1 MNQTSFLLQ
10 NRPNS
15 ISKFF
20 TWFWIIYIPT
30 CILFYRRLPDYIDEF
45 MSLTLILFA
54 LANWKIKRNNTK
66 IKNEYKAYIGIM
78 IAYVFYSF
86 LVKINTTEAIF
97 YDLQQQLRPYLVFY
111 STYILAPRLNKKQY
125 NRIITVALISN
136 ILFVLLTLAGIRVGS
151 FGLTTPVIAQGSLLC
166 GLLYYLNNDIHNKQ
180 KARIA
185 LLILSLGL
193 VCGKSKFVGEY
204 VVFIAV
210 IFFLHQKLQFN
221 SLKTNLL
228 ITILGLVVLF
238 FTWTKFD
245 AYYVSGFQAENISD
259 LDARPAYY
267 RTAVE
272 ILFKDY
278 IPLGS
283 GLASFATATCAKYY
297 SPLYYHYGLNTIWGL
312 SPQHPMFIADA
323 FYPTLAQ
330 YGLVGVILFIIFW
343 IRRYKEIYAISELKY
358 YKVGFL
364 CMFALFLES
373 VADTSYLSGKG
384 MGYFI
389 LMAMC
394 IREEF
399 YFRESM
405 KQQRLMEAIQSELI
419 EEQTNKTVVS

>member
-1 MNQTSFLLQ
+1 MKQISIRQ
-10 NRPNS
+10 NKVNI
-15 ISKFF
+15 ISQFF
-20 TWFWIIYIPT
+20 TVFWIIYIPT
-30 CILFYRRLPDYIDEF
+30 CILFYRRLPEFIDEF

-111 STYILAPRLNKKQY
+111 STYLLAPKLNKKQY

-180 KARIA
+180 KSRIA

-193 VCGKSKFVGEY
+193 VSGKSKFIGEY

-210 IFFLHQKLQFN
+210 IFFLHKKLQFN

-245 AYYVSGFQAENISD
+245 AYYVSGFEAENISD
-259 LDARPAYY
+259 LDARPAYF
-267 RTAVE
+267 RTAVN
-272 ILFKDY
+272 IIFKDY
-278 IPLGS
+278 VPLGS
-283 GLASFATATCAKYY
+283 GLASFATATCGKYY
-297 SPLYYHYGLNTIWGL
+297 SPLYYKYGLDSIWGL
-312 SPQHPMFIADA
+312 TPHNPMFIADT

-330 YGLVGVILFIIFW
+330 YGLVGVFLFFIFW
-343 IRRYKEIYAISELKY
+343 KRRYKEIYAISELKY

-364 CMFALFLES
+364 CMFALLLES

-384 MGYFI
+384 MGYFM

-405 KQQRLMEAIQSELI
+405 QQQRQMEAIQSEQI
-419 EEQTNKTVVS
+419 EDQTNKIEES

>member
-193 VCGKSKFVGEY
+193 VCGKSKFIGEY

-228 ITILGLVVLF
+228 ITLLGLVVLF

-272 ILFKDY
+272 IIFKDY
-278 IPLGS
+278 IPFGS
-283 GLASFATATCAKYY
+283 GLASFATATCAKFY
-297 SPLYYHYGLNTIWGL
+297 SPLYYHYGLNSIWGL

>member
-78 IAYVFYSF
+78 VAYVFYSF

-97 YDLQQQLRPYLVFY
+97 YDLQQQLRPYLIFY

-125 NRIITVALISN
+125 NKIITVALISN

-193 VCGKSKFVGEY
+193 VCGKSKFIGEY

-228 ITILGLVVLF
+228 ITLLGVIVLF

-272 ILFKDY
+272 IIFKDY
-278 IPLGS
+278 IPFGS

-297 SPLYYHYGLNTIWGL
+297 SPLYYHYGLNSIWGL
-312 SPQHPMFIADA
+312 SPQHPIFIADA

>member
-1 MNQTSFLLQ
+1 MKQI
-10 NRPNS
+10 S
-15 ISKFF
+15 IRQHKTNIVSKFF
-20 TWFWIIYIPT
+20 TFFWILYIPT

-111 STYILAPRLNKKQY
+111 STYLLAPKLNKKQ
-125 NRIITVALISN
+125 NNKIITVALISN
-136 ILFVLLTLAGIRVGS
+136 ISFIILISIGVKVGD

-166 GLLYYLNNDIHNKQ
+166 GLFYYLNNDIHNKQ
-180 KARIA
+180 KSRIA

-193 VCGKSKFVGEY
+193 VSGKSKFIGEY

-210 IFFLHQKLQFN
+210 IFFLHKKLQFN

-245 AYYVSGFQAENISD
+245 AYYVSGFEAENISD
-259 LDARPAYY
+259 LDARPAYF
-267 RTAVE
+267 RTAVN

-278 IPLGS
+278 VPFGS
-283 GLASFATATCAKYY
+283 GLASFATATCGKYY
-297 SPLYYHYGLNTIWGL
+297 SPLYYKYGLDTIWGL
-312 SPQHPMFIADA
+312 TPHNPMFIADA

-330 YGLVGVILFIIFW
+330 YGLVGVFLFFIFW
-343 IRRYKEIYAISELKY
+343 KRRFKEIYAISELKY

-364 CMFALFLES
+364 CMFALLLES

-384 MGYFI
+384 MGYFM

-405 KQQRLMEAIQSELI
+405 QQQRLMEAIQSELI

>member
-1 MNQTSFLLQ
+1 
-10 NRPNS
+10 
-15 ISKFF
+15 
-20 TWFWIIYIPT
+20 
-30 CILFYRRLPDYIDEF
+30 

-125 NRIITVALISN
+125 NRIIIVALISN

-193 VCGKSKFVGEY
+193 VCGKSKFIGEY

-228 ITILGLVVLF
+228 ITLLGVIVLF

-245 AYYVSGFQAENISD
+245 AYYVRGFQAENISD

-272 ILFKDY
+272 IIFKDY

-297 SPLYYHYGLNTIWGL
+297 SPLYYHYGLNSIWGL

-384 MGYFI
+384 MGYFM
-389 LMAMC
+389 LMAIC

-405 KQQRLMEAIQSELI
+405 QQQRQMEAIQSEQI
-419 EEQTNKTVVS
+419 EEQTNKIEES

>member
-1 MNQTSFLLQ
+1 MKQI
-10 NRPNS
+10 S
-15 ISKFF
+15 IRQHKANLVSKFF
-20 TWFWIIYIPT
+20 TVFWILYIPT

-45 MSLTLILFA
+45 MSLTLILLA
-54 LANWKIKRNNTK
+54 LANWKIKRNNTR

-78 IAYVFYSF
+78 VAYVFYSF

-97 YDLQQQLRPYLVFY
+97 YDLQQQLRPYLIFY

-125 NRIITVALISN
+125 NKIITVALISN

-193 VCGKSKFVGEY
+193 VCGKSKFIGEY

-228 ITILGLVVLF
+228 ITLLGVIVLF

-272 ILFKDY
+272 IIFKDY
-278 IPLGS
+278 IPFGS

-297 SPLYYHYGLNTIWGL
+297 SPLYYQYGLNSIWGL

-384 MGYFI
+384 MGYFM

-419 EEQTNKTVVS
+419 EEQTKKTVVS

>member
-1 MNQTSFLLQ
+1 MKQI
-10 NRPNS
+10 S
-15 ISKFF
+15 IRQHKANLVSKFF
-20 TWFWIIYIPT
+20 TFFWILYIPT

-54 LANWKIKRNNTK
+54 LANWQIKRNNTK
-66 IKNEYKAYIGIM
+66 IKNELKAYIGIM
-78 IAYVFYSF
+78 IAYVLYSF

-111 STYILAPRLNKKQY
+111 STYLLAPKLNKKQY
-125 NRIITVALISN
+125 NKIITVALISN
-136 ILFVLLTLAGIRVGS
+136 ISFIILISIGIKVGD
-151 FGLTTPVIAQGSLLC
+151 FGLSTPVIAQGSLLC

-180 KARIA
+180 KSRIA
-185 LLILSLGL
+185 LLILSFGL
-193 VCGKSKFVGEY
+193 VCGKSKFFGEY

-210 IFFLHQKLQFN
+210 IFFLHKKLQFN

-228 ITILGLVVLF
+228 LTLLGLVVLL

-245 AYYVSGFQAENISD
+245 AYYISGFEEESISD
-259 LDARPAYY
+259 LDARPAYF
-267 RTAVE
+267 RTAVN

-278 IPLGS
+278 VPFGS
-283 GLASFATATCAKYY
+283 GLASFATATCGKYY
-297 SPLYYHYGLNTIWGL
+297 SPLYYQYGLDTIWGL
-312 SPQHPMFIADA
+312 TPHNPMFIADA

-330 YGLVGVILFIIFW
+330 YGLVGVFLFFIFW
-343 IRRYKEIYAISELKY
+343 KRRFKEIYAISELKY

-364 CMFALFLES
+364 CMFALLLES

-384 MGYFI
+384 MGYFM

-405 KQQRLMEAIQSELI
+405 QQQRQMEAIQSELI
-419 EEQTNKTVVS
+419 EEQTNKIEES

>member
-1 MNQTSFLLQ
+1 M
-10 NRPNS
+10 
-15 ISKFF
+15 
-20 TWFWIIYIPT
+20 
-30 CILFYRRLPDYIDEF
+30 
-45 MSLTLILFA
+45 LTRVFQYS
-54 LANWKIKRNNTK
+54 NRNNTR

-97 YDLQQQLRPYLVFY
+97 YDLQQQLRPYLIFY

-125 NRIITVALISN
+125 NKIITVALISN

-193 VCGKSKFVGEY
+193 VCGNSKFIGEY

-228 ITILGLVVLF
+228 ITLLGVIVLF

-272 ILFKDY
+272 IIFKDY
-278 IPLGS
+278 IPFGS

-297 SPLYYHYGLNTIWGL
+297 SPLYYQYGLNSIWGL

-373 VADTSYLSGKG
+373 VADTSYLSGNG
-384 MGYFI
+384 MGYFM
-389 LMAMC
+389 LMAIC

-419 EEQTNKTVVS
+419 EEQTKKTVVS